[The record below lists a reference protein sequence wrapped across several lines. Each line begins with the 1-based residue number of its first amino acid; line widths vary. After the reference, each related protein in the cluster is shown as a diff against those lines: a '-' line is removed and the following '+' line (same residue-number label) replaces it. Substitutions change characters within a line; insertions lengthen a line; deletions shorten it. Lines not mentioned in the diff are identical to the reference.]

1 MNKILKTKNR
11 GKNYKRIFKN
21 PIERKFAKLWDDL
34 NDVKD
39 SKDIIEAL
47 LRDEVTDRDRMV
59 AATVF
64 QWLGS
69 PVGQMV
75 LIQLREQPFTE
86 NKGTTFYRKIGV

>member
-64 QWLGS
+64 QWLGVS
-69 PVGQMV
+69 GGSDGVDT
-75 LIQLREQPFTE
+75 I
-86 NKGTTFYRKIGV
+86 KGTAFYRK